1 MEQTLAIYTHGLM
14 KSYGSVRALRGLD
27 LEVRQ
32 GEIFGYLGP
41 NGSGKTT
48 TIRCLLDLIRPNGGT
63 VRVLGIDPQADP
75 VAVRARAGYLPGELH
90 FDENMSV
97 ENALRY
103 LNSLRAGK
111 HAGGHVADWDYV
123 RHLCDHIDLS
133 LKLAIKNLSK
143 GNKQKVGVIQAL
155 MHRPELLLLDEPT
168 FGLDPLVQQE
178 VLRLVKEARQEG
190 ATVFFSSHILSEVQE
205 IADRVG
211 IIRQGVVVEVAETAS
226 LINRALHRARIRFK
240 HPVDGKALANV
251 PGVKV
256 LSQDDGQAVTLQ
268 IEGEMDKL
276 IKTLAAFEVIE
287 FETERPSLEE
297 IFLAYYE
304 ADRNHVQ

>member
-1 MEQTLAIYTHGLM
+1 MEQTLAIYTRGLL
-14 KSYGSVRALRGLD
+14 KNYGKVRALRGLD

-90 FDENMSV
+90 FDENMTV
-97 ENALRY
+97 ESALRY
-103 LNSLRAGK
+103 LNSLRGGK
-111 HAGGHVADWDYV
+111 QAGGRMADWDYV
-123 RHLCDHIDLS
+123 RHLCEHIDLS

-178 VLRLVKEARQEG
+178 VLRLVKEARDQG

-205 IADRVG
+205 ITDRVG

-240 HPVDGKALANV
+240 KPVDGNVLANV

-256 LSQDDGQAVTLQ
+256 LSQEDGQAISLQ

-276 IKTLAAFEVIE
+276 FKTLAAYEVIE

-304 ADRNHVQ
+304 ADRNHIQ